1 MAKRGNRRGREGSA
15 PRGFAGGYVA
25 RTRLGN
31 ADDDAFLDPV
41 FYITF
46 PNHEASGTGGG
57 GRTLRSIGARTSRQA
72 SKRGARKMERTMKEG
87 YGSRRM
93 VASYGT
99 YAEAQGAVDRLA
111 DEGFPVERL
120 SIVDE
125 GLGFEERVIG
135 RKGYGRA
142 VLEELGAGA
151 LPGALIGFVSGFVF
165 GLFGLVDPLVSGLLL
180 ALYGFLFGA
189 LLGAVFGLISHTFP
203 GGRRDFSSVGGMRE
217 DSYDVVADEEVAEE
231 ASRLLAARS

>member
-1 MAKRGNRRGREGSA
+1 
-15 PRGFAGGYVA
+15 
-25 RTRLGN
+25 
-31 ADDDAFLDPV
+31 
-41 FYITF
+41 
-46 PNHEASGTGGG
+46 
-57 GRTLRSIGARTSRQA
+57 
-72 SKRGARKMERTMKEG
+72 MERTMKEG

-111 DEGFPVERL
+111 DEDFPVERL
-120 SIVDE
+120 SIVAE

-165 GLFGLVDPLVSGLLL
+165 GLFGLVDPLVSGLLV
-180 ALYGFLFGA
+180 AFYGFLFGA
-189 LLGAVFGLISHTFP
+189 LLGVVFGLISHSFP
-203 GGRRDFSSVGGMRE
+203 GGRRDFSSVDGMRA
-217 DSYDVVADEEVAEE
+217 DSYDVVADEECAEE
-231 ASRLLAARS
+231 VSRLLAARS